1 MLKFFRGSS
10 SNFFVWAI
18 VGLLIV
24 GLAGFGIG
32 VGSFTTS
39 NVATVGDR
47 EIDAEEFARA
57 VDQEIRGLSSQTAR
71 NLTVQEARQFGVDSA
86 VLSRL
91 VNDAALDGE
100 AVSLGL
106 STGDAAVRER
116 LIAVPAFAGADGA
129 FSREAYTFMLDRIGL
144 SAAEFEALLRREG
157 TRELIAAGVQAGAT
171 MPAVATDAVLSH
183 LGERRTF
190 EWIRL
195 DASMLPAPI
204 LAPTEAE
211 LAETHQADPDRYTRP
226 ETRRITY
233 AILDPETIAETI
245 ELPEEALR
253 AAYEAD
259 PERFT
264 TPERRIVDRIGFG
277 DAEQAGAARARLDF
291 GEIGFDALAAERD
304 LGPAET
310 DLGEVTRAALDPAAA
325 TAVFDAPG
333 PGLVGPVETQL
344 GPSIFRINAVLAGA
358 VTPYEEARETLR
370 AELALEE
377 AGDRVF
383 EESAA
388 LDDLIAGGATIEEI
402 AEETAMERGELA
414 LNAETVGGL
423 ADDPEF
429 AALAREARV
438 GEETD
443 LVTLGSGAV
452 VTLRVDAIDP
462 PTLVPLDEIRA
473 TVEEDWARA
482 QTAAALAG
490 QAERLAEE
498 IASGTELATL
508 AEQLGVEVA
517 SSGPLARNQV
527 APGLPAALLE
537 RVFAGEPGD
546 TLIETDGAGAVLA
559 SVVDILPFDPVE
571 GENATIVEGL
581 RAELRD
587 QAAADLL
594 ALYTAAV
601 RDAAGVSINQNMIE
615 AALVNLQ

>member
-47 EIDAEEFARA
+47 EIGAEEFARA
-57 VDQEIRGLSSQTAR
+57 VDQEIRAISSQTGR
-71 NLTVQEARQFGVDSA
+71 NLTVQEARQFGVDGA

-100 AVSLGL
+100 AARLGL

-116 LIAVPAFAGADGA
+116 LIAVPAFSGADGV
-129 FSREAYTFMLDRIGL
+129 FSREAYAFMLDRIGL

-157 TRELIAAGVQAGAT
+157 ARELIAASVQAGAT
-171 MPAVATDAVLSH
+171 MPLVAADAVLSH

-204 LAPTEAE
+204 QTPTEAE
-211 LAETHQADPDRYTRP
+211 LVATHGADPERYTRP

-233 AILDPETIAETI
+233 AILDPEAIAQTI
-245 ELPEEALR
+245 ELPEDVLR
-253 AAYEAD
+253 AAHEASA
-259 PERFT
+259 ERFI

-277 DAEQAGAARARLDF
+277 DADEATAARARLDS
-291 GEIGFDALAAERD
+291 GDVGFEALAAERG
-304 LGPAET
+304 LGPSEI
-310 DLGEVTRAALDPAAA
+310 DLGEVTRTTLDPAAA
-325 TAVFDAPG
+325 AAVFDAPG

-344 GPSIFRINAVLAGA
+344 GPSIFRINAILAGA

-370 AELALEE
+370 VELALEE
-377 AGDRVF
+377 ARERVF
-383 EESAA
+383 EESAT
-388 LDDLIAGGATIEEI
+388 LQDLIAGGATIEEI
-402 AEETAMERGELA
+402 VEETAMERGEIA
-414 LNAETVGGL
+414 LNSETVGGL
-423 ADDPEF
+423 ANEAAF

-443 LVTLGSGAV
+443 LTTLDTGAV
-452 VTLRVDAIDP
+452 VTLRVDAVDP
-462 PTLVPLDEIRA
+462 PAVVPLDEIRA
-473 TVEEDWARA
+473 TVEDDWTRA

-498 IASGTELATL
+498 IAAGTELSAL
-508 AEQLGVEVA
+508 AEQLGVQVA

-527 APGLPAALLE
+527 APGLPPALLE
-537 RVFAGEPGD
+537 RVFASAPGD
-546 TLIETDGAGAVLA
+546 ALIETDAAGAVLA
-559 SVVDILPFDPVE
+559 RLVDILPFDPTE
-571 GENATIVEGL
+571 GENASIVEGL

-587 QAAADLL
+587 QAAGDVL
-594 ALYTAAV
+594 AFYTAAV